1 MKKLMIV
8 LAAIAMCFGAQSAQ
22 LIWSTSG
29 TSSAKILG
37 SDGAQM
43 GTDTVAYLILASQA
57 ESIVA
62 GLTTSTKTLDGV
74 AGVLD
79 SHTGGFNAKGTFS
92 SPSTEMADHASITT
106 SAQAYQ
112 VLLVE
117 FDGKDGV
124 ATHYMLSGAK
134 SASGSADVIANPAK
148 VTFGGAS
155 DFASSS
161 WTAAVP
167 EPTSGLLMLV
177 GLGALALRR
186 RRA

>member
-1 MKKLMIV
+1 MKKLMIA
-8 LAAIAMCFGAQSAQ
+8 LAAVAMCFGMQAAQ
-22 LIWSTSG
+22 LEWKTSG
-29 TSSAKILG
+29 TNSGKILG
-37 SDGAQM
+37 SDGAAM

-62 GLTTSTKTLDGV
+62 GLTTSTKSLDGV

-79 SHTGGFNAKGTFS
+79 SHTGFNAKGTFS
-92 SPSTEMADHASITT
+92 NPSSEVADHASITT

-117 FDGKDGV
+117 YTGAEGT
-124 ATHYMLSGAK
+124 AAMYMLSSVAE
-134 SASGSADVIANPAK
+134 AIGSTDVATNPAEI
-148 VTFGGAS
+148 VFAGGTE
-155 DFASSS
+155 FASST

-177 GLGALALRR
+177 GLAGLALRR

>member
-1 MKKLMIV
+1 MKKLMIAF
-8 LAAIAMCFGAQSAQ
+8 AAMAMCFGVQAAQ

-43 GTDTVAYLILASQA
+43 GSDTVAYLVLASSA
-57 ESIVA
+57 ADIVA
-62 GLTTSTKTLDGV
+62 GLTTSTKSLDGV

-79 SHTGGFNAKGTFS
+79 SHVGFNAKGTFS
-92 SPSTEMADHASITT
+92 NPSTETADNAAITT
-106 SAQAYQ
+106 ASQAYQ
-112 VLLVE
+112 ILLVE
-117 FDGKDGV
+117 FDGKDGT
-124 ATHYMLSGAK
+124 ATHYMLSSAK
-134 SASGSADVIANPAK
+134 DAVGSADVVSNPAK

-155 DFASSS
+155 DFASST